1 MPACSNQPNLV
12 LIYENTPKHP
22 LGEKGMLCFPDHCFP
37 WWQVSHSKLYP
48 QLCLW
53 DFTEGF
59 VWVREGREYSHMQ
72 KHTTHES
79 TWGSLGSPP
88 QLLLSLFAGCSLE
101 KGLWPICSTYVG
113 INFEHSHRSVGS
125 ADPPLTSSQIP
136 LHADL
141 IGARAATECCSV
153 TGQEG
158 QGLGFAA
165 GSPRTPGIPS
175 LLP

>member
-1 MPACSNQPNLV
+1 MKTHQNTLLEKKVCCVFLTTVFPGGKF
-12 LIYENTPKHP
+12 LIQNYIHSFVYGTLQKDLYGLGRGGNTPICRNTQPIKAR
-22 LGEKGMLCFPDHCFP
+22 G
-37 WWQVSHSKLYP
+37 
-48 QLCLW
+48 
-53 DFTEGF
+53 
-59 VWVREGREYSHMQ
+59 
-72 KHTTHES
+72 
-79 TWGSLGSPP
+79 GSLGSPP

-113 INFEHSHRSVGS
+113 INFEHSHRSVGP

-136 LHADL
+136 LHAAL